1 MVRKVQVEVVK
12 AHELD
17 PNKKYLIELSD
28 KSWSMEDAQYLA
40 KAVHD
45 IGSTVVVA
53 MNRGSGN
60 LKIVEL
66 PTNE

>member
-28 KSWSMEDAQYLA
+28 KSWSMQDAQYLA

-53 MNRGSGN
+53 VNR
-60 LKIVEL
+60 
-66 PTNE
+66 

>member
-28 KSWSMEDAQYLA
+28 KSWSMQDAQYLA

-53 MNRGSGN
+53 VNRGDDG